1 MAAGNDRFLTQSA
14 ASILT
19 RQWSKKNAHMYG
31 ITDLDLTLDEV
42 S

>member
-1 MAAGNDRFLTQSA
+1 MATGIDMFLTRTA

-19 RQWSKKNAHMYG
+19 RAWSKKNAHVYG
-31 ITDLDLTLDEV
+31 IHDIDLTLDEV

>member
-1 MAAGNDRFLTQSA
+1 MSA

-19 RQWSKKNAHMYG
+19 RQWSKKNAHLYG
-31 ITDLDLTLDEV
+31 IDDIHLTLSEV

>member
-1 MAAGNDRFLTQSA
+1 MAAGNDRLLTRSA

-19 RQWSKKNAHMYG
+19 RQWSKKHAHMYG

>member
-1 MAAGNDRFLTQSA
+1 MAANHDMLLTGAA

-19 RQWSKKNAHMYG
+19 RQWSKKNAHLYG
-31 ITDLDLTLDEV
+31 ITDIDLTLDEV